1 MTSEEEE
8 KNVKKKPPPEAP
20 LKVIEVSTV
29 VDGTGHKKADR
40 AVKNRIIKL
49 LNSLIDESNKDGKKN
64 AKLAQRLMKKH
75 NLSQELLHEEH
86 RREASTMY
94 ATTTTVYR
102 MNETPC
108 LLPSSPG
115 GVSDE
120 DKKPAAKG
128 STVAEEDND
137 NNSDD
142 ESLSQTGKRRRLKEL
157 EDLEQAEIVLADH
170 CEKIEK
176 QVLKNKGIALTRDA
190 KGNMKGH
197 NVYPWYG

>member
-1 MTSEEEE
+1 MTSASAEESLELSLDESAKESDDDDDDDDNGSVEEGSDAMEDFDSDHEEEE

-20 LKVIEVSTV
+20 LKVIEVSTGG
-29 VDGTGHKKADR
+29 DGTGHKKADR
-40 AVKNRIIKL
+40 AVKHRIIKL
-49 LNSLIDESNKDGKKN
+49 LNSLSDESNKDAEKN
-64 AKLAQRLMKKH
+64 AKLALRLMKKH
-75 NLSQELLHEEH
+75 NLSQEILHEEH

-102 MNETPC
+102 INETPC

-137 NNSDD
+137 NDCEDED
-142 ESLSQTGKRRRLKEL
+142 ESLSQTG
-157 EDLEQAEIVLADH
+157 
-170 CEKIEK
+170 
-176 QVLKNKGIALTRDA
+176 T
-190 KGNMKGH
+190 
-197 NVYPWYG
+197 P

>member
-1 MTSEEEE
+1 MTAAYQLSNRSCRVSGDNFSKKRSKLSYAMGIVEGINKRVEEERQE
-8 KNVKKKPPPEAP
+8 CKSQRVRIAATKQ
-20 LKVIEVSTV
+20 
-29 VDGTGHKKADR
+29 AD
-40 AVKNRIIKL
+40 A
-49 LNSLIDESNKDGKKN
+49 
-64 AKLAQRLMKKH
+64 
-75 NLSQELLHEEH
+75 
-86 RREASTMY
+86 
-94 ATTTTVYR
+94 
-102 MNETPC
+102 
-108 LLPSSPG
+108 G

-137 NNSDD
+137 NDSDD

-157 EDLEQAEIVLADH
+157 ENLEQAEILFADH

-190 KGNMKGH
+190 RGNMKGN